1 MPSIAPIQ
9 ATTQEHLLVAD
20 VADDLVLTKDGGAAL
35 VLKSSAVNFS
45 LLSAKEQDALTYAY
59 AALLNSLSFPIQ
71 ILVMSQRKDISDYL
85 DHLAKEEVKQKN
97 EKLRRLM
104 SSYREFVANIVK
116 KKNVLEKEFF
126 VVIPFSPF
134 ELGVSA
140 AGLIKIISPGRK
152 RSVPFPRDY
161 IIKKAKTALFPRRDH
176 LIRQTGRLGI
186 RLKQLATEDIT
197 RLFSRIYTQNEGVN
211 NGVS

>member
-1 MPSIAPIQ
+1 MKTITPIQ
-9 ATTQEHLLVAD
+9 ATTQEHLLIAD
-20 VADDLVLTKDGGAAL
+20 VSDDLVLTKDGGAAL

-85 DHLAKEEVKQKN
+85 DHLAKEEAKQKN
-97 EKLRRLM
+97 EKLRKLM

-140 AGLIKIISPGRK
+140 AGLAKIISPGRK
-152 RSVPFPRDY
+152 RGVPFPKDY
-161 IIKKAKTALFPRRDH
+161 IVKKAKTALFPRRDH

-186 RLKQLATEDIT
+186 RLKQLTTEDIT
-197 RLFSRIYTQNEGVN
+197 RLFSRIYTQIEGAN

>member
-1 MPSIAPIQ
+1 MPIITPIQ

-140 AGLIKIISPGRK
+140 AGLAKIIAPGRK
-152 RSVPFPRDY
+152 RGVPFPKDY
-161 IIKKAKTALFPRRDH
+161 ITKKAKTALFPRRDH

-186 RLKQLATEDIT
+186 RLKQLTTEEIT
-197 RLFSRIYTQNEGVN
+197 RLFSKIYTQEGGAN

>member
-1 MPSIAPIQ
+1 MKNITPIQ
-9 ATTQEHLLVAD
+9 ATTQQHLLVAD
-20 VADDLVLTKDGGAAL
+20 VADDLILTKDGGAAL
-35 VLKSSAVNFS
+35 ILRSSAVNFS

-59 AALLNSLSFPIQ
+59 SALLNSLSFPVQ
-71 ILVMSQRKDISDYL
+71 ILVMSQRKDIADYL
-85 DHLAKEEVKQKN
+85 DYLAKEEAKQKN
-97 EKLRRLM
+97 EKLQGLM

-140 AGLIKIISPGRK
+140 AGLVKLISAGKKRKI
-152 RSVPFPRDY
+152 PFPKDY

-176 LIRQTGRLGI
+176 LMRQTGRLGI
-186 RLKQLATEDIT
+186 RLKQLTTEEIT
-197 RLFSRIYTQNEGVN
+197 RLFSRIYIHTEGGG

>member
-1 MPSIAPIQ
+1 MRSITPIQ

-140 AGLIKIISPGRK
+140 AGLVKIISPGRK
-152 RSVPFPRDY
+152 RGVPFPKDY

-186 RLKQLATEDIT
+186 RLKQLTTEDIT